1 MNASNPTMM
10 PVSDLSLD
18 RRNPRLVEFDL
29 PANATES
36 EVIQLLWEAMGVREL
51 ALSIAASGYFQN
63 EPLIVASEN
72 GRNVVI
78 EGNRRLAAVKILL
91 DDNLA
96 ETLAADVPKISP
108 PDQAA
113 LNELPCVP
121 GDRESSWRYLAFKHI
136 NGPAKW
142 SSYAKSQYIAD
153 VHRHFG
159 VPLPDIARQIGDA
172 HGTVPRLFRGLM
184 IIEQAERLK
193 EFSRAD
199 RWHGHF
205 SLSHLYTALGY
216 PGIGSFIGLRP
227 VDDENLEPV
236 PAENHSELGELCT
249 WLYGSKK
256 RNAPPLIR
264 SQNPDL
270 QRLEAVVS
278 DTPALAAL
286 RGGASLE
293 SAYELSR
300 PSPNVF
306 VEALVAARRNLQKA
320 HGVLSVG
327 YDGSEE
333 LLRIAGTVADLADD
347 LYAEM
352 ERQRQPARRQRRI
365 SEAG

>member
-18 RRNPRLVEFDL
+18 RRNPRLIEFDL
-29 PANATES
+29 PANATDLD
-36 EVIQLLWEAMGVREL
+36 VIQILWEAMDVREL

-91 DDNLA
+91 DDDLA
-96 ETLAADVPKISP
+96 ETLAADVPGITGVAR
-108 PDQAA
+108 AA
-113 LNELPCVP
+113 LNELPYLP

-142 SSYAKSQYIAD
+142 SSYAKSQYIAA
-153 VHRHFG
+153 VHRHYG
-159 VPLPDIARQIGDA
+159 VPLHDIARQIGDT
-172 HGTVPRLFRGLM
+172 HGTVQRLFRGLM
-184 IIEQAERLK
+184 IIEQAERVTA
-193 EFSRAD
+193 FTRAD
-199 RWHGHF
+199 RWRGHF
-205 SLSHLYTALGY
+205 ALSHLYTALDY
-216 PGIGSFIGLRP
+216 AGINAFIGLRP
-227 VDDENLEPV
+227 ADDENPEPV
-236 PAENHSELGELCT
+236 PPENRNELGELCL
-249 WLYGSKK
+249 WLYGSRK
-256 RNAPPLIR
+256 RNTPPLIR

-320 HGVLSVG
+320 HSVLSVG
-327 YDGSEE
+327 YDDSEE

-352 ERQRQPARRQRRI
+352 ERQRQPTRRQRRI